1 MPVIITPF
9 FPAFFNCFLAFSTKT
24 ETCFGN
30 FILESD
36 TKAFNTS
43 ICKDGR
49 IGTRT
54 SAFAPERDML
64 LSN

>member
-36 TKAFNTS
+36 IKAFNTS
-43 ICKDGR
+43 TCKDGR